1 MLLKKINI
9 WYLSSFAISIIVA
22 VPIVTV
28 FSSFFETTGIY
39 SSIIKETFLY
49 EYILNSIYLLM
60 GVLFL
65 TFIIGVGCAYLVS
78 FYKFPGA
85 NFFKWALILSFAVPS
100 YIYAYSLTAFFE
112 NYGTAFSILKNIF
125 GDGEYNSVIPKF
137 DGMLGA
143 IISISFSLFG
153 YVYVLT
159 RASFHYQSQ
168 NLIELGKNLGFS
180 KQKSFFNI
188 ILPSA
193 RPAIVAGLA
202 LVAMETLSDFG
213 SVSFFGI
220 STLTTGI
227 YNAWI
232 SFDDLTFANR
242 LSFFLLIFI
251 LGLFIL
257 ENFSRKK
264 AQYHS
269 SSKGGFKAKSLISL
283 TGFKAFFAFTF
294 CLTVFAISFL
304 FPVLQMLYWT
314 IMFPK
319 HFTDLNVMQ
328 LLINTMLL
336 VFLSSCVLIS
346 LAFIS
351 NYGNRVS
358 KSKFLELLTTFSI
371 SGYAIPGII
380 LAVAFITFVSWFD
393 NNVITFFGIS
403 TIKSFF
409 IGSILGL
416 VLVYFVRFY
425 SLASNGIKSGYLKIN
440 YSIDESAYLLGY
452 SKFKTFTNIHLPYLK
467 NSILLIG
474 ILIAIEIIKELP
486 ITLIMRPFNF
496 ETFATTAYIFAS
508 QDLLEA
514 AAAPSLFLIII
525 ASFFILITSR
535 YILKD

>member
-1 MLLKKINI
+1 MFLRKINI
-9 WYLSSFAISIIVA
+9 WYLSSFLISIAVA
-22 VPIVTV
+22 IPIVTV
-28 FSSFFETTGIY
+28 FSSFFESTGEY
-39 SSIIKETFLY
+39 SSIIKNTFLY
-49 EYILNSIYLLM
+49 DYVFNSLSLLL
-60 GVLFL
+60 GVLLL
-65 TFIIGVGCAYLVS
+65 TFVIGVTGAYLVS
-78 FYKFPGA
+78 FYLFPGA

-112 NYGTAFSILKNIF
+112 NYGTAFSILKNLF
-125 GDGEYNSVIPKF
+125 GEGDYNSLIPKF
-137 DGMLGA
+137 DGMMGA
-143 IISISFSLFG
+143 ILSISFSLFG

-159 RASFHYQSQ
+159 RASFYYQSQ
-168 NLIELGKNLGFS
+168 NLIELGRNLGFT
-180 KQKSFFNI
+180 KQKSFLKI

-193 RPAIVAGLA
+193 RPAIVAGLS

-232 SFDDLTFANR
+232 SFDDLALANQ
-242 LSFFLLIFI
+242 LSFYLLIFI

-257 ENFSRKK
+257 ENLSRKK

-269 SSKGGFKAKSLISL
+269 PSKGGFKKKSLTTL
-283 TGFKAFFAFTF
+283 YGLKAWLAFSFCFLVFF
-294 CLTVFAISFL
+294 ISFL

-314 IMFPK
+314 VIFPK
-319 HFTDLNVMQ
+319 HLADLN
-328 LLINTMLL
+328 LFELFSNTIIL
-336 VFLSSCVLIS
+336 VLLSSIVLIGF
-346 LAFIS
+346 AFIS
-351 NYGNRVS
+351 NYGNRLS
-358 KSKFLELLTTFSI
+358 RSKFLEILTTFSI

-380 LAVAFITFVSWFD
+380 LAVAFITFISWFD
-393 NNVITFFGIS
+393 NNIINLFEIRN
-403 TIKSFF
+403 IKSIF
-409 IGSILGL
+409 IGSVLGL
-416 VLVYFVRFY
+416 VIVYFIRFY

-452 SKFKTFTNIHLPYLK
+452 SKFKTFKNIHIPYLK
-467 NSILLIG
+467 NSIMLIG

-496 ETFATTAYIFAS
+496 ETFATQAYIFAS

-514 AAAPSLFLIII
+514 AAAPSLFLILI

>member
-1 MLLKKINI
+1 MGKKINI
-9 WYLSSFAISIIVA
+9 WYISSFLISIAVA
-22 VPIVTV
+22 IPIVTV
-28 FSSFFETTGIY
+28 FSSFFETTGNY
-39 SSIIKETFLY
+39 SSIIKDTFLY
-49 EYILNSIYLLM
+49 DYIFNSLTLLI
-60 GVLFL
+60 GVLIL
-65 TFIIGVGCAYLVS
+65 TFIIGVGCSYLVS
-78 FYKFPGA
+78 FYSFPGA
-85 NFFKWALILSFAVPS
+85 NFFKWALILSFAVPA

-112 NYGTAFSILKNIF
+112 NYGTAFSILKNLF
-125 GDGEYNSVIPKF
+125 GEGNYNAHIPKF
-137 DGMLGA
+137 DGKMGA

-180 KQKSFFNI
+180 KKKSFFKI

-193 RPAIVAGLA
+193 RPAIVAGLS

-232 SFDDLTFANR
+232 SFDDLALANR
-242 LSFFLLIFI
+242 LSFYLLIFI

-257 ENFSRKK
+257 ENLSRKK
-264 AQYHS
+264 AQYHTP
-269 SSKGGFKAKSLISL
+269 SKGGFKSKSLTVL
-283 TGFKAFFAFTF
+283 KGYKATLALTF
-294 CLTVFAISFL
+294 CATVFFISFL

-314 IMFPK
+314 IIFPK
-319 HFTDLNVMQ
+319 HLADLKLME
-328 LLINTMLL
+328 LFLNTILL
-336 VFLSSCVLIS
+336 VFLSSIILIT

-358 KSKFLELLTTFSI
+358 KSKFLEILTTFSI

-393 NNVITFFGIS
+393 DNVVNFFGFN
-403 TIKSFF
+403 TIKSIF
-409 IGSILGL
+409 IGSVFGL
-416 VLVYFVRFY
+416 VIVYFVRFY

-452 SKFKTFTNIHLPYLK
+452 SKFRTFKEIHIPYLK
-467 NSILLIG
+467 NSMLLIG
-474 ILIAIEIIKELP
+474 ILISIEIIKELP

-496 ETFATTAYIFAS
+496 ETLATTAYIFAS

-514 AAAPSLFLIII
+514 AAAPSLFLILI
-525 ASFFILITSR
+525 ASFFIIITSR

>member
-1 MLLKKINI
+1 MNLKKINI
-9 WYLSSFAISIIVA
+9 WYFSSFLISIAVA
-22 VPIVTV
+22 IPIVTV
-28 FSSFFETTGIY
+28 FSSFFEDTGNY
-39 SSIIKETFLY
+39 SSILKETFLY
-49 EYILNSIYLLM
+49 DYIFNSLTLLI

-65 TFIIGVGCAYLVS
+65 TFLIGVGCAYLVS
-78 FYKFPGA
+78 FYNFPGV
-85 NFFKWALILSFAVPS
+85 NFFKWALILSFAVPA

-112 NYGTAFSILKNIF
+112 NYGTAFSILKNLF
-125 GDGEYNSVIPKF
+125 GEGNYNSHIPKF
-137 DGMLGA
+137 DGMMGA

-180 KQKSFFNI
+180 KKKSFFKI

-193 RPAIVAGLA
+193 RPAIVAGLS

-232 SFDDLTFANR
+232 SFDDLALANR
-242 LSFFLLIFI
+242 LSFYLLIFI

-257 ENFSRKK
+257 ENLSRKK
-264 AQYHS
+264 AQYHTP
-269 SSKGGFKAKSLISL
+269 SKGGFKSKSLTILKGYKSIL
-283 TGFKAFFAFTF
+283 ALSF
-294 CLTVFAISFL
+294 CATVFFISFL
-304 FPVLQMLYWT
+304 FPVLQMFYWT
-314 IMFPK
+314 IIFPK
-319 HFTDLNVMQ
+319 HLADLN
-328 LLINTMLL
+328 LIELFLNTIML
-336 VFLSSCVLIS
+336 VFLSSIVLIS

-358 KSKFLELLTTFSI
+358 RSKFLQILTTFSI

-393 NNVITFFGIS
+393 NNIINFFGFN
-403 TIKSFF
+403 TIKSIF
-409 IGSILGL
+409 IGSVFGL
-416 VLVYFVRFY
+416 VIVYFVRFY

-452 SKFKTFTNIHLPYLK
+452 SKFKTFKNIHIPYLK
-467 NSILLIG
+467 NSMILIG

-496 ETFATTAYIFAS
+496 ETFATTAYVFAS

-514 AAAPSLFLIII
+514 AAAPSLFLILI